1 MSHAIPILIAGPTAS
16 GKSALALAIA
26 EHLDG
31 IIINADSM
39 QVYTELRILT
49 ARPSVPDEAKVP
61 HRLYG
66 HVPARDAYSAG
77 RFVAD
82 VRAALAEAAS
92 LGRRPVIVGGTGL
105 YFKALLEG
113 LSPIPPVGAEVRAFW
128 RREAERLGAAALHEI
143 LATRDAEM
151 AARLE
156 PSDTQRIVRALE
168 VLDSS
173 GRSLALWQSQPGEA
187 LLNDAACKKLLV
199 LPDRAVLHARADARF
214 DAMMAAGALD
224 EVRALARLD
233 LSSDLPAMRALGVAP
248 LIAALR
254 GEMPIADAVMTAKA
268 QTRQYIKRQETW
280 IGRNMIA
287 WENIKTQQME
297 SNKSEI
303 IAFIQR

>member
-16 GKSALALAIA
+16 GKSALALALA

-39 QVYTELRILT
+39 QVYSELRILT

-82 VRAALAEAAS
+82 VRAALAEAAT

-105 YFKALLEG
+105 YFNALLEG
-113 LSPIPPVGAEVRAFW
+113 LSPIPPVRAEVRAFW
-128 RREAERLGAAALHEI
+128 RGEGERLGAAALHEI
-143 LATRDAEM
+143 LATRDTEM

-173 GRSLALWQSQPGEA
+173 GRSLAFWQSQPGKA
-187 LLNDAACKKLLV
+187 VLNDAACKKLLV

-224 EVRALARLD
+224 EVRTLARLD

-254 GEMPIADAVMTAKA
+254 GEMPIADAVMTSKA

-280 IGRNMIA
+280 IGRNMIT
-287 WENIKTQQME
+287 WMNINTQQME
-297 SNKSEI
+297 SNLSEF